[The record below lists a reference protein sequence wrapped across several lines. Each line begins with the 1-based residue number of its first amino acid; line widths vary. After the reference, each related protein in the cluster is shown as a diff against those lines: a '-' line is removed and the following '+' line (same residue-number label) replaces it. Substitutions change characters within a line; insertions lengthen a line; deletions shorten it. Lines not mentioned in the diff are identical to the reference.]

1 MSSGQNN
8 PYIEFGKS
16 GGSTGQPYET
26 RRGLGKEQPDPLVL
40 WWVGKLKAEY
50 SADGKIQ
57 TSYRRS
63 RWGHPAEKR
72 VSPIQP
78 FFTLH
83 KDGRLL
89 SNLFLS
95 AVAAVGLIASLN
107 VVALAD
113 NESSVWQKQDET
125 AVHAK
130 EKTEGLRRAEGL
142 SKAEIPFAMRFSMM
156 KDFVG
161 QHNQYL
167 DLSKL
172 NEFKWSDDIKLA
184 ARPIAQNRQ
193 MMSVFTSTNGKRLT
207 QPQAVR
213 SEKMSKSNGGI
224 YDAKL
229 RGGDAST
236 AASAENSSV
245 QAVETR
251 SFDQCETKSG
261 DKSNTRSIGA
271 SGD

>member
-1 MSSGQNN
+1 MSSGQNH

-78 FFTLH
+78 FFALH
-83 KDGRLL
+83 RDGRLL

-95 AVAAVGLIASLN
+95 AVVAVGLIASLN

-113 NESSVWQKQDET
+113 NESSVWQKQDEAADHT
-125 AVHAK
+125 KERAK
-130 EKTEGLRRAEGL
+130 GHTKPEV
-142 SKAEIPFAMRFSMM
+142 PFAERFSMM

-172 NEFKWSDDIKLA
+172 NEFKWSDEIKLA
-184 ARPIAQNRQ
+184 TRSTAQNRQ
-193 MMSVFTSTNGKRLT
+193 MMSVFTSTTSKRHT
-207 QPQAVR
+207 QPQAVQP
-213 SEKMSKSNGGI
+213 EKTSNVNGGI

-229 RGGDAST
+229 RGGEAST
-236 AASAENSSV
+236 EASAENV
-245 QAVETR
+245 TEQAVETR
-251 SFDQCETKSG
+251 SFDQCKTQSG
-261 DKSNTRSIGA
+261 EKNNTRSNGA
-271 SGD
+271 RGD